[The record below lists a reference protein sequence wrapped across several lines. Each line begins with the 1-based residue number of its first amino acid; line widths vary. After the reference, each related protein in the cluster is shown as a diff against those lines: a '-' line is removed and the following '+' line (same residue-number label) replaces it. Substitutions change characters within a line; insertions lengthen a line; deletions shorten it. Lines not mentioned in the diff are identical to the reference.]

1 MEGSGEFHSQCASS
15 EVRSFVVSFP
25 DHLRR
30 YTTIF
35 GVGGRRKVLITLPYH
50 FCYLEGGVANE

>member
-25 DHLRR
+25 DPSPPLHNHFWSGWAEKSSGNIAIPFLLS
-30 YTTIF
+30 
-35 GVGGRRKVLITLPYH
+35 GRRSR
-50 FCYLEGGVANE
+50 